1 MVQGYE
7 IARDWAKNGG
17 KQVQQRQCGVW
28 WISICWCYRF
38 QAGEVWVAPRQGV
51 VMDEKMG
58 RFDCVVDQADMVGRQ
73 TYEE

>member
-1 MVQGYE
+1 MEVNRYNRGSVVCGGYLF
-7 IARDWAKNGG
+7 
-17 KQVQQRQCGVW
+17 
-28 WISICWCYRF
+28 WCYRF
-38 QAGEVWVAPRQGV
+38 QAGEVWVAPQQGV